1 MRILIVDDDDIA
13 LEMLSMALQQAGHS
27 TESAG
32 NGQDALRL
40 VREGGFRMVI
50 TDWEMP
56 RMTGLELCAAIRNED
71 LPGYVYVII
80 LTAHNTPEEVVEGLS
95 AGADDFLT
103 KPFNPPE
110 LVVRVRAG
118 ERVLALETRDVAIFA
133 MAKLAESRDPETG
146 LHLDRV
152 RTYARNVAI
161 HIARLDKP
169 GYAIDQGFIRTI
181 YLTSPL
187 HDIGKIGIPDSILL
201 KPGRLSDREFD
212 VMKTHTTMGAQT
224 LQAALDQFPDAT
236 FLTMARDIANSH
248 HERYDGSGYP
258 GGLVGANIPLCG
270 RIVALADVYDALT
283 TKRVY
288 KNAFSHEVA
297 RSIITEE
304 SGSHF
309 DPLVVETFL
318 ALEKEFIDTWE
329 GFSEAAPAMSGAG
342 ARS

>member
-13 LEMLSMALQQAGHS
+13 LEMLSMALQQSGHS

-110 LVVRVRAG
+110 LAVRVRAG

-152 RTYARNVAI
+152 RTYARNVANR
-161 HIARLDKP
+161 IARLDKP
-169 GYAIDQGFIRTI
+169 GYAIEQGFIRTI

-212 VMKTHTTMGAQT
+212 IMKTHTTMGAQT

-318 ALEKEFIDTWE
+318 ALEKEFVETWE

>member
-1 MRILIVDDDDIA
+1 
-13 LEMLSMALQQAGHS
+13 
-27 TESAG
+27 
-32 NGQDALRL
+32 
-40 VREGGFRMVI
+40 
-50 TDWEMP
+50 
-56 RMTGLELCAAIRNED
+56 MTGLELCAAIRNED

-146 LHLDRV
+146 MHLDRV

-161 HIARLDKP
+161 HIAGLNKP
-169 GYAIDQGFIRTI
+169 DYAIDQGFIRTI

-212 VMKTHTTMGAQT
+212 VMKTHTTLGAQT

-236 FLTMARDIANSH
+236 FLSMARDIANSH

-318 ALEKEFIDTWE
+318 ALEKEFVETWE